1 MRKSP
6 ARQWSLPSR
15 LKRGESRELMTP
27 SSRKEFFMFENIWFI
42 AAVWMGL
49 ALVASLISIRTGI
62 SVALIEILVGVI
74 AGNVAVG
81 LEGGTL
87 HIGLAGTGV
96 GGGHLHH
103 ILQSTEWTN
112 FLALLGSGVLTFLAG
127 AEIDPISLKAN
138 WRASVLIGVLSFAIP
153 FAVVWLFAQFVFGWS
168 LHQAQIA
175 GIALST
181 TSVAIVYAV
190 MIEGGFSGTA
200 MGKMILAA
208 CFITDFG
215 TVLALG
221 TLFANYNLWL
231 LLFVVVTLIVLWFMP
246 RWTQAIITRLGATQ
260 VSEPEVK
267 FIFFVLFFLGGFAT
281 AAKSEAV
288 LPAYLLG
295 LVVAGVFLR
304 DKTLVRRMRSIA
316 FAVFTPFYFIKAG
329 LYVSLPALWTGLF
342 VISVLLALKMI
353 TKIAGVFPLARL
365 HYMKIKEA
373 SYTTL
378 LMATGLTFGT
388 ISSLYGLQNGIIDQ
402 NQYTILVSVVILS
415 AFVPTLIAQ
424 KFFQPTVEMMHA
436 WGHLY
441 RKRIRI
447 LSVEDVGDNGDA
459 KK

>member
-1 MRKSP
+1 
-6 ARQWSLPSR
+6 
-15 LKRGESRELMTP
+15 
-27 SSRKEFFMFENIWFI
+27 
-42 AAVWMGL
+42 
-49 ALVASLISIRTGI
+49 
-62 SVALIEILVGVI
+62 VALIEILVGVI

-103 ILQSTEWTN
+103 ILQSTEWTT

-190 MIEGGFSGTA
+190 MIEGGFSDTA

-231 LLFVVVTLIVLWFMP
+231 LLFVIATLIVLWFMP
-246 RWTQAIITRLGATQ
+246 RWTQSIITRLGATQ

-267 FIFFVLFFLGGFAT
+267 FIFFVLFFLGGLAT
-281 AAKSEAV
+281 TAKSEAV
-288 LPAYLLG
+288 LPAYLIG

-304 DKTLVRRMRSIA
+304 DKTLVHRMRSIA

-329 LYVSLPALWTGLF
+329 LYVSLPALWTGLLIIGAF
-342 VISVLLALKMI
+342 LIIKML
-353 TKIAGVFPLARL
+353 TKTVGVFPLARM
-365 HYMKIKEA
+365 HYMKVREA

-388 ISSLYGLQNGIIDQ
+388 ISALFGLQNHIIDQ
-402 NQYTILVSVVILS
+402 MQYTILVSTVILS
-415 AFVPTLIAQ
+415 AFVPTLFAQ
-424 KFFQPTVEMMHA
+424 KFFQPSVEAMHA
-436 WGHLY
+436 WGRLY
-441 RKRIRI
+441 RRKVSAFRIM
-447 LSVEDVGDNGDA
+447 SVEDVSDENNA
-459 KK
+459 